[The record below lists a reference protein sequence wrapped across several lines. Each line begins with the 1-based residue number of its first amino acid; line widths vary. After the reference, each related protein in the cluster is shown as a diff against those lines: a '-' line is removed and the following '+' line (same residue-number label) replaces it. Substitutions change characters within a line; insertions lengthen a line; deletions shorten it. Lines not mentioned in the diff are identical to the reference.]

1 MTRFDRYTIDG
12 LHGPMQPRTRAI
24 PWQQLVQA
32 IAYTLCGIALI
43 AGLLWIGA
51 PK

>member
-1 MTRFDRYTIDG
+1 MTRFDRYTIDSV
-12 LHGPMQPRTRAI
+12 HPVHMPPRTRAI
-24 PWQQLVQA
+24 SWQQLVQS

-51 PK
+51 Q